1 MKNIKHFIWSLFRSW
16 IILSFTIVLLL
27 TLILLSYSITSCSP
41 EYIKNLFNVCISL
54 LCGVVVSLV
63 TSVINTFNSSI
74 YASKQVYEL
83 VSNSCEELLDLWKT
97 SSTTDLPYKLSERY
111 SEFHMLYRKLCFL
124 SEPISYTAEIKLISK
139 KYAQLVKQLKDI
151 QNSSEDAKIK
161 QIETLARELK
171 VGNYVL

>member
-1 MKNIKHFIWSLFRSW
+1 MKNIKHFIGSLFRSW
-16 IILSFTIVLLL
+16 IVLSLTVVLLL

-41 EYIKNLFNVCISL
+41 EYIKNLFSVCVSL
-54 LCGVVVSLV
+54 LCGIVVSLV
-63 TSVINTFNSSI
+63 TSVINTYYSSI
-74 YASKQVYEL
+74 YASKRVYEL

-111 SEFHMLYRKLCFL
+111 SEFHMLYRELCFT
-124 SEPISYTAEIKLISK
+124 SEPITYTAEIKKISK
-139 KYAQLVKQLKDI
+139 KYAELVKQLKDI

-161 QIETLARELK
+161 QIKTLAEELK